1 MATAGS
7 LTSKFT
13 LGKFG
18 DWLQKQI
25 PNIVPPLLALLF
37 LLFVWQ
43 VACSGAKP
51 PLPPPTKVIEDT
63 RLLIL
68 HPFFDGKFHK
78 VEGLEID
85 KGMGWLVLNSL
96 KRVGIGYSSAVAIGV
111 SLGIAIGTNVI
122 LYRAFD
128 PIFQVLRTIPPLAWL
143 PIALAVF
150 QSFTQPLKAIG
161 VEVSEAA
168 AIFVIFITSVWPIL
182 MNTAI
187 GVQQVPQD
195 YRNVAKVLHLSK
207 VEYFFTILIPSAAPY
222 IFTGLRIAV
231 GLSWLAIVAAE
242 MLTGGVGI
250 GFFIWDSYNSGKYS
264 ELILAL
270 GYIGIVGF
278 FLDKLIFYISKFAV
292 QSDS

>member
-1 MATAGS
+1 MTAGS
-7 LTSKFT
+7 LTSKRT
-13 LGKFG
+13 LSKFG
-18 DWLQKQI
+18 DWLQKQV
-25 PNIVPPLLALLF
+25 PYIVPPILAFLF

-43 VACSGAKP
+43 VACSGPKP
-51 PLPPPTKVIEDT
+51 PLPPPLKVIEDT
-63 RLLIL
+63 KLLIL
-68 HPFFDGKFHK
+68 HPFFDGKFNK

-96 KRVGIGYSSAVAIGV
+96 KRVGIGYSGAVAAGV
-111 SLGIAIGTNVI
+111 SLGIAIGTNI
-122 LYRAFD
+122 LLYRAFD

-150 QSFTQPLKAIG
+150 QAFTQPLKSIG
-161 VEVSEAA
+161 WEVSEAA
-168 AIFVIFITSVWPIL
+168 AIFVIFITSIWPIL

-250 GFFIWDSYNSGKYS
+250 GFFIWDSYNSGKFS